1 MAAVGGGSGVGVAGM
16 DSVVVA
22 VVGRRGFWA
31 RILAVDRRGKGSFA
45 CKQGIRYSLGTQVQ
59 YVHCT
64 VRKNQAHEKRRES
77 ASQRRRET
85 R

>member
-31 RILAVDRRGKGSFA
+31 RILAVDRRGKGSY
-45 CKQGIRYSLGTQVQ
+45 GR
-59 YVHCT
+59 HC
-64 VRKNQAHEKRRES
+64 VCMNLSISGVK
-77 ASQRRRET
+77 
-85 R
+85 